1 MSDKANERKRG
12 FFTAKPK
19 AMMSNQVDRWEVV
32 IDTDLERRLHNWRS
46 VVLFGRGASGS
57 CCASWAAAYIA
68 QRDLEM
74 IKSIASIMT
83 LREFEVL
90 AAGGLRP
97 STDQLDGWLIE
108 SAVRLIP
115 HEDQRAVLRAKFVWQ
130 SSWEEI
136 SRKLRVY
143 NRRANKAVAHV
154 VLCKAIT
161 SLQDALA
168 QIKSDARIQSYNLHT
183 WSVPCPEAQAVPLGT
198 PAPKEN

>member
-1 MSDKANERKRG
+1 MSGKTNERKRG
-12 FFTAKPK
+12 YFIAKPK
-19 AMMSNQVDRWEVV
+19 TMMDTQVDRWEVV
-32 IDTDLERRLHNWRS
+32 IDPDLERRLHNWRS
-46 VVLFGRGASGS
+46 VVLFGRGTSGS

-83 LREFEVL
+83 LREFEIL
-90 AAGGLRP
+90 ATGGLKP

-108 SAVRLIP
+108 RAVRSIP
-115 HEDQRAVLRAKFVWQ
+115 LEDQRAVLRAKFVWQ

-154 VLCKAIT
+154 VLCKALS

-168 QIKSDARIQSYNLHT
+168 QIKSDARIQPYNLHT

-198 PAPKEN
+198 PAPKEK

>member
-1 MSDKANERKRG
+1 MSDKTNERKRG
-12 FFTAKPK
+12 FFIAKPK
-19 AMMSNQVDRWEVV
+19 AMTNHQVDRWEVV
-32 IDTDLERRLHNWRS
+32 IDADLERRLHNWRS

-74 IKSIASIMT
+74 IKSVASLMT
-83 LREFEVL
+83 INEFETL
-90 AAGGLRP
+90 AAGGLKP

-108 SAVRLIP
+108 QAVRLITL
-115 HEDQRAVLRAKFVWQ
+115 EDQRMVLRAKFVWQ
-130 SSWEEI
+130 HNWDEI

-154 VLCKAIT
+154 VLCKALS

-168 QIKSDARIQSYNLHT
+168 QIKSDARIRSYNLHT